1 MTGFDAPAN
10 VIARAKEYGI
20 VAPGYVGTFAAIKA
34 EVAAYEHEDVDPDE
48 DGEKALMRYL
58 EGGWHQGRLHDE
70 PAWAQ

>member
-1 MTGFDAPAN
+1 MTFAAPAN

-20 VAPGYVGTFAAIKA
+20 VAPGFVGTYADIEEA
-34 EVAAYEHEDVDPDE
+34 VQAYEFEDFRDPDE

-58 EGGWHQGRLHDE
+58 EGGWHQGRLLDE